1 MRINTANTTTAR
13 RTLRKSL
20 GPTLFLA
27 ATALLLQGCTTARP
41 AWADKADA
49 NPLARSAFE
58 RTEPREGFVVVT
70 LKF

>member
-1 MRINTANTTTAR
+1 MKINTANTTPTR
-13 RTLRKSL
+13 RTVCKSL
-20 GPTLFLA
+20 GPSLFLA
-27 ATALLLQGCTTARP
+27 AIALLLQGCTTARP

-58 RTEPREGFVVVT
+58 RTEPREGLVVVT

>member
-1 MRINTANTTTAR
+1 MKTNIANATTAR
-13 RTLRKSL
+13 RTLRQRL

-27 ATALLLQGCTTARP
+27 ATALLVQGCTTARP

-58 RTEPREGFVVVT
+58 RTEAREGFVVLT